1 MTPVTITTRQPWL
14 SDSAARKILATLAV
28 TDTPAALFVGGCVR
42 DALLGRVVTDVDI
55 ATIHP
60 PEEVMRRL
68 DAAGIGYHTIGVDH
82 GTVGA
87 HAGGRTYEITTLR
100 VDFET
105 DGRHATVAYTLD
117 WELDAAR
124 RDFTMNALYADGD
137 GNIYD
142 PLGGISDL
150 MARYV
155 RFIGDPRDRI
165 REDALRILRFF
176 RFNAQLNNSEMDD
189 AGLAACLSHAQML
202 AELSGERL
210 RDELRKLLISSHPA
224 NVFAVFVPHG
234 LLGDALSCLRDK
246 AGLAALTWIEDEY
259 AEPDFVRRVCV
270 LMEDGCDP
278 RSIAIRL
285 CLTKSEAHQLVSLS
299 ERIRDLDPSISD
311 ELQRQRLYR
320 LGAAVW
326 RDQVLLNWAM
336 DRGYRDANR
345 TKAWAELLSLP
356 DNWSI
361 PVFPLRGSD
370 VLTLGVAPGPEIS
383 RLLTAT
389 EMWWISGGF
398 IADRD
403 ACLAALSR
411 QVKA

>member
-1 MTPVTITTRQPWL
+1 M
-14 SDSAARKILATLAV
+14 
-28 TDTPAALFVGGCVR
+28 
-42 DALLGRVVTDVDI
+42 
-55 ATIHP
+55 
-60 PEEVMRRL
+60 
-68 DAAGIGYHTIGVDH
+68 
-82 GTVGA
+82 
-87 HAGGRTYEITTLR
+87 
-100 VDFET
+100 
-105 DGRHATVAYTLD
+105 
-117 WELDAAR
+117 
-124 RDFTMNALYADGD
+124 
-137 GNIYD
+137 
-142 PLGGISDL
+142 
-150 MARYV
+150 
-155 RFIGDPRDRI
+155 
-165 REDALRILRFF
+165 
-176 RFNAQLNNSEMDD
+176 
-189 AGLAACLSHAQML
+189 
-202 AELSGERL
+202 
-210 RDELRKLLISSHPA
+210 
-224 NVFAVFVPHG
+224 
-234 LLGDALSCLRDK
+234 
-246 AGLAALTWIEDEY
+246 
-259 AEPDFVRRVCV
+259 RRVCV

-389 EMWWISGGF
+389 ETWWISGGF